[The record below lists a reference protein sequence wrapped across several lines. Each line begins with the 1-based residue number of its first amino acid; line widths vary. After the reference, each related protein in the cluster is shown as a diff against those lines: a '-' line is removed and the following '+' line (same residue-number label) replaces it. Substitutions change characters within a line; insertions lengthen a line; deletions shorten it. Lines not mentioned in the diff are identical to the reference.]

1 MRTGAH
7 IEVGALGAARSCSEV
22 VVGGCGGARVRRDRE
37 WVRARGGQEMPRPGL
52 RSSKS
57 ASARKGFADER
68 RCGPGG
74 GVGSWETIH
83 FRNLSPPPESGSLSQ
98 DKGSHD
104 LSTFATFAG

>member
-1 MRTGAH
+1 MI
-7 IEVGALGAARSCSEV
+7 IEINVLVDCSDLQPSLIVNLKTMISDARSIC
-22 VVGGCGGARVRRDRE
+22 
-37 WVRARGGQEMPRPGL
+37 
-52 RSSKS
+52 
-57 ASARKGFADER
+57 DEENTR
-68 RCGPGG
+68 TPGG